1 MSSGAQRAGVVV
13 RVRERV
19 RERRAGGGDAG
30 GRERRMLLSG
40 TAA

>member
-13 RVRERV
+13 RV